1 MTNAQLETL
10 GRYAVMALLGA
21 AIAAGLKLGAELPG
35 SAPIEWREIASVFV
49 LSFCGTLSTAVGAS
63 TLTRPGSEGIK
74 AQVDALRAD
83 GVHRDDMV
91 VLSRDDAAV
100 AIAGNGSAEAAF
112 SATQVQQLT
121 DELIRRRDQPPPA
134 PTDPLPP
141 IPRYPSPPAEQPAAE
156 RG

>member
-10 GRYAVMALLGA
+10 GRYALYALFGA
-21 AIAAGLKLGAELPG
+21 LVAAGLKLGQELAG
-35 SAPIEWREIASVFV
+35 TDPIEWREIASVLV
-49 LSFCGTLSTAVGAS
+49 LSFCGAIGTAVGTS
-63 TLTRPGSEGIK
+63 TLTRPGSEGIR

-100 AIAGNGSAEAAF
+100 AIAGDGQAGAAF
-112 SATQVQQLT
+112 TPVQVQQLT
-121 DELIRRRDQPPPA
+121 DELIRRRDQQPPA
-134 PTDPLPP
+134 PAGPLPP
-141 IPRYPSPPAEQPAAE
+141 NPRYPSPPAE